1 MDETPYRL
9 AYDASVRAIEDQAR
23 VLEDLRSRASTL
35 IAAAALVTGFLGGEA
50 LTRAD
55 SVEPLSWSGL
65 AIASFVVTAAATF
78 AILWPVHVRFSI
90 SASEMLELVRQ
101 RDIDSRPVDATEAL
115 SEVAIRL
122 ELMYDENAKRIRGLH
137 WLFRGGI
144 VFLSI
149 EVAAWMVALWRL

>member
-9 AYDASVRAIEDQAR
+9 AYEASVRAIEDQAR

-35 IAAAALVTGFLGGEA
+35 VAAAALVTGFLGGAA
-50 LTRAD
+50 LTPAD
-55 SVEPLSWSGL
+55 SFELISWIGL
-65 AIASFVVTAAATF
+65 AIAFFVATAAATF

-90 SASEMLELVRQ
+90 SATEMLELVRQ
-101 RDIDSRPVDATEAL
+101 RKIDSRPVEAIEAL
-115 SEVAIRL
+115 SEIALRL
-122 ELMYDENAKRIRGLH
+122 ELMYDGNAERIRRLH
-137 WLFRGGI
+137 WLFRAAI